1 MVVTEERR
9 SKPRTNPRVAD
20 VLQRVGIAQ
29 LLLLLA
35 LVVVGAAGLITYG
48 SADDRAALTEDQ
60 LLDLESLRGEV
71 LFAETQLRGF
81 ILIGDATLRTG
92 YASQFP
98 KIDTLIQQLEDRAD
112 PDDRSALGEIR
123 VVIFEWRDDY
133 AEPILTL
140 VDHGDFLGARDVA
153 VTGRGEERIDEVRA
167 RVGGLRDGVLAD
179 LADRRADTDRTA
191 RFGILLVAVA
201 LGGLLFTG
209 FIARRRLGEVI
220 GSPLQDLART
230 ADRLGEGDLSAR
242 TTASGAE
249 EIERVA
255 AAFNSMAKRMEETV
269 TDLRA
274 VDRLKSEFVSVVS
287 HELRTPLTSIRG
299 SLGLLASGA
308 MGEMPPDAAQMLSI
322 AVNNTDRLVRL
333 INDILDLE
341 RIEAGR
347 ETMDIRPCRAERV
360 INDAAS
366 SVEGAA
372 SAAGVTL
379 EVRPVDAVLHADPDR
394 LVQALTNLAGNAIK
408 FSEPGT
414 TVVIEGVVDGDDVAL
429 RVIDHGRG
437 IPPEML
443 HVIFERFRQVDAS
456 DARGKGGTGLGLAI
470 TKSIVERHDGR
481 IEVTSKVGEGSCFS
495 IVLPRHTEQTQPK
508 RSVRGGDVVLVVE
521 DEADIVEILD
531 QALRSRGFEVESA
544 TTADDAIE
552 RCRITPPAALV
563 LDVKLAAGDGY
574 DVVRALRLDDR
585 LRALPTVV
593 YTVTDL
599 QPAQKDA
606 LRLGETVFIVKGKER
621 EENIA
626 NEVVDLLVRR
636 RSSAEQTAR

>member
-1 MVVTEERR
+1 MVVTERR
-9 SKPRTNPRVAD
+9 AAPRRNPRVAD
-20 VLQRVGIAQ
+20 VLQHVGIAQ

-35 LVVVGAAGLITYG
+35 LVVVGATGLVTYR
-48 SADDRAALTEDQ
+48 SADDRAASSEDQ
-60 LLDLESLRGEV
+60 LLDLETLRGEV
-71 LFAETQLRGF
+71 LFTETQLRGF
-81 ILIGDATLRTG
+81 ILIGDVSLRTE
-92 YASQFP
+92 YLNQFP
-98 KIDTLIQQLEDRAD
+98 RIDALIERLEGRADVEDR
-112 PDDRSALGEIR
+112 RTLGEIR
-123 VVIFEWRDDY
+123 DVVFEWRDEY
-133 AEPILTL
+133 AERILTL
-140 VDHGDFLGARDVA
+140 LDDGNLLGARDVA
-153 VTGRGEERIDEVRA
+153 ATGEGEAHIAEVRDRLGSLRDEVRA
-167 RVGGLRDGVLAD
+167 DIAH
-179 LADRRADTDRTA
+179 RRTATDRTG
-191 RFGILLVAVA
+191 RLGIVLVAVA
-201 LGGLLFTG
+201 LAGLLFTG
-209 FIARRRLGEVI
+209 AIARRRLGQVI
-220 GSPLQDLART
+220 GAPLTDLAAA
-230 ADRLGEGDLSAR
+230 ADRLGGGDLSAR
-242 TTASGAE
+242 TSASGAE

-255 AAFNSMAKRMEETV
+255 AAFNQMAQRMETTV

-308 MGEMPPDAAQMLSI
+308 MGDMPPDAAQMLGI

-360 INDAAS
+360 IKDAAS
-366 SVEGAA
+366 AVEGAA
-372 SAAGVTL
+372 SAAGVIL
-379 EVRPVDAVLHADPDR
+379 DVRSVDAMLEADPDR

-414 TVVIEGVVDGDDVAL
+414 TVIIEGVVREDEVAL
-429 RVIDHGRG
+429 RVVDHGRG

-443 HVIFERFRQVDAS
+443 EVIFERFRQVDAS
-456 DARGKGGTGLGLAI
+456 DARAKGGTGLGLAI

-481 IEVTSKVGEGSCFS
+481 IEVTSTVGEGSCFA
-495 IVLPRHTEQTQPK
+495 IVLPRHAEQREPK

-521 DEADIVEILD
+521 DETDIVEILD
-531 QALRSRGFEVESA
+531 AALRSEGFDVVSA

-552 RCRITPPAALV
+552 RCRVTPPAALV

-599 QPAQKDA
+599 QPAQKEA
-606 LRLGETVFIVKGKER
+606 LRLGETVFVVKGKER
-621 EENIA
+621 NENIA
-626 NEVVDLLVRR
+626 QEVVDLLLRR
-636 RSSAEQTAR
+636 RRDAEQAAQ